1 MNLSFQKTF
10 YSIAIV
16 FAIFAILIFAQPI
29 LVPLSVSLL
38 MSFILLPLAKKFE
51 SWKINR
57 IPAVFLSIFA
67 VTIIVGGVIYFF
79 STQIINLSEEFSMF
93 KEKILGVFADVTL
106 YANNNLKFVPNL
118 GKYEI
123 TDQIKS
129 WVNNSAG
136 SLLSKTFNSTASIIA
151 GLLITIV
158 FTFLLLIYRK
168 GLTQAFVLFFPKDKR
183 ATALKMFKNVQQVGQ
198 KYLLGMA
205 TIILILGFVDSIGL
219 WIIGIDNPFLFGFL
233 AAFLAIIP
241 YVGTV
246 LGASIP
252 VLYAFVTFESTWP
265 AVAVAIFFW
274 GVQVIENNI
283 LTPKIVGGRL
293 KVNALI
299 AILSIITGASVWGVA
314 GMILFLPFASMLK
327 VVCEEYE
334 ELKPIALLIGD
345 QNDDEKVGS
354 GKFIIGRWHK
364 KLQGWISKRQSR
376 KRGSRGTKN
385 LRETK
390 KNFIAAR

>member
-1 MNLSFQKTF
+1 MMNLSFQKIF

-38 MSFILLPLAKKFE
+38 MSFILLPLANKFE
-51 SWKINR
+51 SWRINR

-129 WVNNSAG
+129 WVNSSAG

-205 TIILILGFVDSIGL
+205 TIILILGFVNSIGL

-246 LGASIP
+246 LGAAIP
-252 VLYAFVTFESTWP
+252 VLYAFVTFESILP

-274 GVQVIENNI
+274 GVQVIESNI
-283 LTPKIVGGRL
+283 LTPKIVGGSL

-345 QNDDEKVGS
+345 QNDDEKDGR

-376 KRGSRGTKN
+376 KRGSNTKSKRSTKRGI
-385 LRETK
+385 L
-390 KNFIAAR
+390 AR

>member
-1 MNLSFQKTF
+1 MMNLSFQKFF
-10 YSIAIV
+10 YAIASV
-16 FAIFAILIFAQPI
+16 FALFAILIFAQPI

-38 MSFILLPLAKKFE
+38 MSFILLPLANKFE
-51 SWKINR
+51 SWRINR

-129 WVNNSAG
+129 WVNSSAG
-136 SLLSKTFNSTASIIA
+136 SLLSRTFNSTASIIA

-183 ATALKMFKNVQQVGQ
+183 STALKMFKNVQQVGQ

-205 TIILILGFVDSIGL
+205 TIILILGFVNSIGL

-241 YVGTV
+241 YAGTI
-246 LGASIP
+246 LGAAIP
-252 VLYAFVTFESTWP
+252 VLYAFVTLESMWP
-265 AVAVAIFFW
+265 AVAVALFFW
-274 GVQVIENNI
+274 GVQVIESNI
-283 LTPKIVGGRL
+283 LTPKIVGGSL

-299 AILSIITGASVWGVA
+299 AILSIITGASVWGIA

-327 VVCEEYE
+327 VICEEYE

-345 QNDDEKVGS
+345 QNDDEKIVRR
-354 GKFIIGRWHK
+354 KDFIGRWLK
-364 KLQGWISKRQSR
+364 KTRGWFSWR
-376 KRGSRGTKN
+376 KNGKSSGGKKSS
-385 LRETK
+385 LGAK
-390 KNFIAAR
+390 KNFIAAG

>member
-51 SWKINR
+51 SWRINR

-345 QNDDEKVGS
+345 QNDDEKVVRRKDVVVRWLKKIRGWFS
-354 GKFIIGRWHK
+354 KSHNGKSHGGTK
-364 KLQGWISKRQSR
+364 PG
-376 KRGSRGTKN
+376 RGS
-385 LRETK
+385 K
-390 KNFIAAR
+390 KNFISAR

>member
-1 MNLSFQKTF
+1 MLKRLKIYIIMNLSFQKIF

-51 SWKINR
+51 SWRINR

-345 QNDDEKVGS
+345 QNDDEKDGR

-385 LRETK
+385 
-390 KNFIAAR
+390 